1 VARGQDGRIAG
12 KYLLREKIGEGA
24 MGVVWRAHDESLGRD
39 VAIKEIR
46 FPAGMPEDEVG
57 ALEARTL
64 REARAAAKLS
74 GHPGIVVVHEVVHED
89 GRPWIVMELVRGPT
103 LEQLVR
109 TDGPLPPRQVAAIG
123 ASVLAG
129 LRAAHAAG
137 IVHRDVKP
145 SNVMFDGERTIIT
158 DFGIAA
164 LDGGTV
170 LTHSGTVMGTPAFM
184 APEQAR
190 GEYAT
195 PATDLWALGATL
207 YYAAEGRPPFQAAS
221 VAAVLVAVLTVEPL
235 LPVLAGPLAPV
246 LAGLLVKDP
255 AGRTAA
261 PALAEQLALVAAG
274 REVPPTLRLTE
285 PVPPTKP
292 PRRRVSRLGA
302 AALGAGLAAVVLVVA
317 LIWLPDRWRSE
328 AGPPANSGSD
338 STSDGATATATATVT
353 VTATPTQ
360 PPRTTH
366 TITYKVGGTSGR
378 ADVTYST
385 PSGSEQH
392 DIDVPW
398 QTSFKADE
406 EDFDFPQVLAGT
418 KGGGTRTITCEIY
431 VDGVRVK
438 SGKSIGEFKNV
449 TCRGGL

>member
-1 VARGQDGRIAG
+1 VASGQDGR
-12 KYLLREKIGEGA
+12 
-24 MGVVWRAHDESLGRD
+24 
-39 VAIKEIR
+39 IR
-46 FPAGMPEDEVG
+46 FPAGMPEDEVR

-207 YYAAEGRPPFQAAS
+207 YDAAEGRPPFQAAS
-221 VAAVLVAVLTVEPL
+221 VAAVLVAVLTAEPL
-235 LPVLAGPLAPV
+235 LPASTGPLAPV
-246 LAGLLVKDP
+246 LVKDP
-255 AGRTAA
+255 AGRTGA

-274 REVPPTLRLTE
+274 REVPPTLFLTR
-285 PVPPTKP
+285 PVPPVEP
-292 PRRRVSRLGA
+292 PRRRGSRLGA

-328 AGPPANSGSD
+328 AGPPGKSGSD
-338 STSDGATATATATVT
+338 STSNGSTVTATATTTVRVT
-353 VTATPTQ
+353 VTPPH

-366 TITYKVGGTSGR
+366 TITYKIGGTSGR

-406 EDFDFPQVLAGT
+406 EDFDFPQILAGT

-431 VDGVRVK
+431 VDGVKVK
-438 SGKSIGEFKNV
+438 SGKSNGEFKNV